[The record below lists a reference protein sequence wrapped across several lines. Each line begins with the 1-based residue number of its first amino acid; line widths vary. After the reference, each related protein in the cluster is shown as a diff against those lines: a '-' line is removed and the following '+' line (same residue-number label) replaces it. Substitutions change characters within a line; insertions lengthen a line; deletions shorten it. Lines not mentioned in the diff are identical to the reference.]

1 MKLTISQVLFL
12 GLFILSQTLFSQ
24 TLTIAIKDTT
34 VAKGAAFCS
43 NVKVTNFTNLIGAQ
57 LTVNYNPQKLTYSKV
72 QGFHPAVS
80 GLSGA
85 FANVVAADNKSAKL
99 NMAWFDDQLKG
110 ITVPAGNTLFQV
122 CFTAV
127 NADAQDTLKVNNIEI
142 INLSEALVPSTV
154 NSPVIIIG
162 AGGTGSGGGSTGGG
176 GTGGG
181 STGGGSTGN
190 VGNLILD
197 IEDKSVAKGENFCLN
212 VNTKNFTRI
221 AGMEFTMNYNTNL
234 LTFSS
239 LKNFQLPGLDTS
251 QFGMPGRGTNPLG
264 KIKCSW
270 FDIEAKGV
278 TLADNLS
285 VFQVC
290 FTAKQTDGTTNITFD
305 AVSEIIDSSNKE
317 IVFEGIQGQVIV
329 GAGGSTTSNNFK
341 LTVSNA
347 SVGFGSEV
355 CVAVKADGFKDI
367 TGLQFQMK
375 YDSTKLL
382 FKSVRNFNTT
392 LSPGGFEESSIGKP
406 GEGFNKAGTL
416 IMGWFDSRSQK
427 TTLPDGSTLFELC
440 FTARDSSGNTSI
452 SIPTTGEIINANDQL
467 LSYTTQSGVITL
479 GKPGSGGGSVN
490 GPTFKITGGSVE
502 ANEPICI
509 DISTSN
515 FNKISAA
522 QFSIT
527 YDAAQLRFDSVTRF
541 GLQGLSINSFGL
553 PGQGSNVAGNI
564 RMSWVSSDTKG
575 MTLVNNTVLFKAC
588 FTAQGAGAVPIRF
601 NKNTFEVLDSS
612 QRKLTPGFTDGE
624 IFIEGVV
631 NTTDFTVK
639 IGDATGVVGD
649 KVCMPISVLNFKDVL
664 GIEFSL
670 AYDPI
675 RLKFDTISD
684 FNLAGLNESQFGLPG
699 TGTNLPGKVKLS
711 WLDPNVAGVSVPNNT
726 VIFKL
731 CFLILSENGSSRVTH
746 DPTSTTEI
754 LDKNE
759 TAIPYQFIPGTVRAG
774 NLVPPVIEPNAVIKS
789 VACFGTNTGGVNITV
804 TGGTGSFTYKWSNQ
818 ATSKNLENA
827 GKGTYTVTVT
837 NVGNPLTA
845 TATFVVPGPDSA
857 LVSLVSKT
865 DAGCSNQELG
875 TLSANVSGGRK
886 PYSFNWSA
894 GLPAMSEIKNV
905 ALGTY
910 QLTLTDAV
918 GCSIVS
924 SPQVIKQSN
933 LSLSV
938 QKVDAICLGKNTGS
952 ITLSVTGGEGAYSYL
967 WDKNLPAQANQS
979 NLEPGNYNLTLTD
992 AIGCKIFRSVTIG
1005 QTDGIS
1011 ISAIQPTY
1019 VNNGNDGAIDLTVQG
1034 TKGSVTYNWKG
1045 PGTYTATTKNISN
1058 LDTGNYCLIVRD
1070 TTACRAEICVKMVQK
1085 LQFAPAVV
1093 VNPCEG
1099 LNTGSVKLTLSGGVA
1114 PVSYKWSNGQTT
1126 QNISNLGPG
1135 NYSVTAT
1142 DAQNANLSLS
1152 VTLTEQS
1159 KPRVTP
1165 TITHVTGS
1173 PSNNNGQ
1180 ISLSVVGGTPPY
1192 TFLWDNGATT
1202 STIETLVTGK
1212 YCVKVSDNSSCSV
1225 DTCIIIEYKLV
1236 PLAVN
1241 VTTTGVLCPN
1251 DTTGKA
1257 KVLISGGTSPYKL
1270 TLSLSG
1276 RVFNTNNGIL
1286 NLENLKGGVINYVVE
1301 DAIKTKKEGSFTIST
1316 PTPFTVEPTVKHDSE
1331 ESGCT
1336 GRIVLSISG
1345 GTAAYNVNWNTN
1357 NTGLQI
1363 ISLCEGSYTPT
1374 IRDANGCTFVG
1385 SPIFVNTFSAKP
1397 AITKSDC
1404 PEDLNGSVVL
1414 DVQGGKTPYKFKWIN
1429 SKGDTISSSKDL
1441 VDVMSGIY
1449 TLILSEA
1456 SGNELTRTYNVEA
1469 KNILTATVK
1478 ANTNYNGFV
1487 VSCLSNKDG
1496 ILEVTAKN
1504 NSGSTSFVYEWLL
1517 NGALTSS
1524 SALFQNAGA
1533 GLYQVKITDPL
1544 GCTITRQIDATAPT
1558 KVDLNASVID
1568 IGCPAARN
1576 GSIVVSASGGV
1587 PGSTYVYVWNNG
1599 VRGPSLNLIPQGTYS
1614 IAVEDKNNCKYTQ
1627 TFTLKDPTP
1636 IVVTMKATPTLDDRN
1651 CDGKITASATGG
1663 FPPYYYS
1670 WPQIP
1675 GKKDSFLLNLCP
1687 GIYGL
1692 QLTDSRGCA
1701 PNPAI
1706 STVEVNDE
1714 RFECLEYR
1722 KLITPDG
1729 DGLNEEFIINCVTF
1743 NPAYQNNHL
1752 RIFNRWGQ
1760 LVLDKKDYRNDWKG
1774 TTLNGDLLPQGV
1786 YYFTLDFNGEKPL
1799 EGSVTLLR
1807 EN

>member
-1 MKLTISQVLFL
+1 MKLMFSRVLFL
-12 GLFILSQTLFSQ
+12 GLFLLSHSLYSQ

-43 NVKVTNFTNLIGAQ
+43 DIRVTNFTNIIGAQ
-57 LTVNYNPQKLTYSKV
+57 LDLNYNPQKLTYSKV
-72 QGFHPAVS
+72 QGFHPSVN
-80 GLSGA
+80 GLSGV
-85 FANVVAADNKSAKL
+85 FNNIVASDNKSAKL
-99 NMAWFDDQLKG
+99 KMAWFDDQLKG
-110 ITVPAGNTLFQV
+110 VTVPAGGTLFQV

-127 NADAQDTLKVNNIEI
+127 NADARDTLKVNNTEI
-142 INLSEALVPSTV
+142 INLTETALPTSV
-154 NSPVIIIG
+154 NAPVIVIG
-162 AGGTGSGGGSTGGG
+162 AGGTGGG

-181 STGGGSTGN
+181 GTGGGGSSGST
-190 VGNLILD
+190 GNLILD
-197 IEDKSVAKGENFCLN
+197 IEDKTVAKGESFCLN
-212 VNTKNFTRI
+212 VNARNFTKI
-221 AGMEFTMNYNTNL
+221 VGMEFTMNYNANL

-239 LKNFQLPGLDTS
+239 LRSFNVPGLDTA

-285 VFQVC
+285 IFQVC

-305 AVSEIIDSSNKE
+305 AGSEIIDSSNKE
-317 IVFEGIQGQVIV
+317 VVFEGIQGRVVI
-329 GAGGSTTSNNFK
+329 GAGGSTTSDNFR
-341 LTVSNA
+341 LTVGNA

-355 CVAVKADGFKDI
+355 CVPVSADGFKDI
-367 TGLQFQMK
+367 IGLQFRMN

-382 FKSVRNFNTT
+382 FKSVRNFNST
-392 LSPGGFEESSIGKP
+392 LASGGFEESAFGKP
-406 GEGFNKAGTL
+406 GEGLNKAGSL
-416 IMGWFDSRSQK
+416 ILGWFDSRSQK
-427 TTLPDGSTLFELC
+427 TTLPDGTTLFELC
-440 FTARDSSGNTSI
+440 FTARDSSGNTSV
-452 SIPTTGEIINANDQL
+452 SIPTSGEIINDNNQL
-467 LSYTTQSGVITL
+467 LPYTTQSGVITL
-479 GKPGSGGGSVN
+479 GKPGSGGGAVN
-490 GPTFKITGGSVE
+490 GPTFKVTGGSVE

-509 DISTSN
+509 DISATS
-515 FNKISAA
+515 FNRISAA
-522 QFSIT
+522 QFTLT

-541 GLQGLSINSFGL
+541 GLQGLNISSFGL

-564 RMSWVSSDTKG
+564 KMTWVSSDTKG
-575 MTLVNNTVLFKAC
+575 ITVANNTVLFKAC
-588 FTAQGAGAVPIRF
+588 FTAQGSGAVPIRF
-601 NKNTFEVLDSS
+601 NKSNFEVLDSA
-612 QRKLTPGFTDGE
+612 QKKLTPGFTDGE
-624 IFIEGVV
+624 IFIEGLV

-639 IGDATGVVGD
+639 VGDATGVVGD
-649 KVCMPISVLNFKDVL
+649 KVCMPVSVLNFKDIL
-664 GIEFSL
+664 GMEYTL
-670 AYDPI
+670 AYDPV

-684 FNLAGLNESQFGLPG
+684 FNLVGLNESQFGLPG
-699 TGTNLPGKVKLS
+699 TGTNLPGKIKLS

-746 DPTSTTEI
+746 DPTATTEI
-754 LDKNE
+754 LNKNE

-774 NLVPPVIEPNAVIKS
+774 NLIPPVIEPGATIKS
-789 VACFGTNTGGVNITV
+789 VNCFGSSTGGVTITV
-804 TGGTGSFTYKWSNQ
+804 SGGTGSFTYKWSNG
-818 ATSKNLENA
+818 ATSKNLANA
-827 GKGTYTVTVT
+827 PKGTYTVTVT

-857 LVSLVSKT
+857 LVSVVTKF
-865 DAGCSNQELG
+865 DAGCANQELG
-875 TLSANVSGGRK
+875 TLRAVVSGGRK
-886 PYSFNWSA
+886 PYTYNWSG
-894 GLPAMSEIKNV
+894 GLASLAEIKNV
-905 ALGTY
+905 PLGTY
-910 QLTLTDAV
+910 QLTLTDSL

-924 SPQVIKQSN
+924 AAQTVKQST
-933 LSLSV
+933 LSLAV

-952 ITLSVTGGEGAYSYL
+952 IALTATGGEGAYTYL
-967 WDKNLPAQANQS
+967 WDKNLPASANQS
-979 NLEPGNYNLTLTD
+979 SLAPGNYQVTLSDTSGCTLFR
-992 AIGCKIFRSVTIG
+992 AITIG

-1011 ISAIQPTY
+1011 ITAIQPTY
-1019 VNNGNDGAIDLTVQG
+1019 VSNGNDGAIDLTVQG
-1034 TKGSVTYNWKG
+1034 TKGLATFNWTG
-1045 PGTYTATTKNISN
+1045 PGSYTATTKNISN
-1058 LDTGNYCLIVRD
+1058 LDTGTYCLIVRD
-1070 TTACRAEICVKMVQK
+1070 TTSCRAEVCVKIVRK

-1099 LNTGSVKLTLSGGVA
+1099 SRNGAVTLSLSGGVA
-1114 PVSYKWSNGQTT
+1114 PISYKWSSGQLT
-1126 QNISNLGPG
+1126 QNITGLGPG

-1142 DAQNANLSLS
+1142 DAQNATLSLS

-1180 ISLSVVGGTPPY
+1180 IALSVVGGTPPY
-1192 TFLWDNGATT
+1192 TFLWSNGATT
-1202 STIETLVTGK
+1202 STIETLVTGR
-1212 YCVKVSDNSSCSV
+1212 YCVKVSDNAFCPV
-1225 DTCIIIEYKLV
+1225 DTCFDIEYKIV

-1241 VTTTGVLCPN
+1241 ISTTGVLCPN

-1257 KVLISGGTSPYKL
+1257 RVVISGGTSPYKL
-1270 TLSLSG
+1270 TLTLSG
-1276 RVFNTNNGIL
+1276 RVFNTLNGIL
-1286 NLENLKGGVINYVVE
+1286 NLENLKGGQINYVVE
-1301 DAIKTKKEGSFTIST
+1301 DAINTRREGSFTIST
-1316 PTPFTVEPTVKHDSE
+1316 PTPFTVEPTVKHDNE

-1345 GTAAYNVNWNTN
+1345 GTAAYTVNWNTN

-1374 IRDANGCTFVG
+1374 IKDANGCTFTG
-1385 SPIFVNTFSAKP
+1385 APIFVNTFSAKP
-1397 AITKSDC
+1397 TITKSDC
-1404 PEDLNGSVVL
+1404 PEDLNGSVIL
-1414 DVQGGKTPYKFKWIN
+1414 DVQGGKTPYRYKWLN

-1449 TLILSEA
+1449 TLIISEA
-1456 SGNELTRTYNVEA
+1456 SGNELTRNYNVEA

-1496 ILEVTAKN
+1496 VLEVTARN

-1517 NGALTSS
+1517 NGSLASS
-1524 SALFQNAGA
+1524 AALFQNAGA
-1533 GLYQVKITDPL
+1533 GVYQVKITDPL
-1544 GCTITRQIDATAPT
+1544 GCTITRQIDATAPSR
-1558 KVDLNASVID
+1558 VDINASVID

-1614 IAVEDKNNCKYTQ
+1614 ISVEDKNNCKYTQ
-1627 TFTLKDPTP
+1627 TYTLRDPTP
-1636 IVVTMKATPTLDDRN
+1636 IVVTMKATPTLDDKK
-1651 CDGKITASATGG
+1651 CDGKIVASATGG
-1663 FPPYYYS
+1663 FPPYFYS
-1670 WPQIP
+1670 WPQLP
-1675 GKKDSFLLNLCP
+1675 GVKDSFVLNLCP

-1752 RIFNRWGQ
+1752 RIFNRFGQ
-1760 LVLDKKDYRNDWKG
+1760 LVLDKKGYRNDWKG